1 MLNLSYS
8 RRWDSEIEQSVE
20 ENRLICATLT
30 AGMEASEEA
39 AEPPAVPETGDPAE
53 TDAADEEDAA
63 ADETETAAP
72 AETSAPAE
80 ISAASQIHA
89 AGEQVTAALRQTR
102 TGYML
107 LSGNGDEYYS
117 NATEDETALVT
128 ANFAR
133 LTAALDGDAN
143 AYTIVESATGKTYI
157 AAAGTFAAAGQSAI
171 AISFRD
177 VTPVFELRAQMLLFF
192 RIISV
197 IIFVAGG
204 VAIFFYAHFLTR
216 PIEDLAAVSAG
227 MASGDYSL
235 RCDAKGDDEIGD
247 LGRTFNFMAD
257 SVEEHI
263 RELTEENRRKEEFVA
278 NFTHEIKTPMTSV
291 IGYADMIRS
300 RDLSEKTRT
309 LAADYIFNE
318 GMRLQTMSL
327 KLFELFLTDESNIE
341 MKRFALR
348 PWVEDVAK
356 SVFPKMYNEGIGL
369 QVSCPNLSM
378 TGEADLLKTAFINIL
393 DNARKASPKGSSIR
407 FRVSRDGGD
416 ILIEVEDHGIGIPQD
431 EIEKI
436 TEAFYMVDKSRSR
449 ESGGAGLGLAL
460 TQKILKL
467 HGSRLEVR
475 SQQGV
480 GTVMSA
486 RFAEDR

>member
-1 MLNLSYS
+1 MGFRWKIMFSSIILVAIAVSVSGYLLLNLSYS
-8 RRWDSEIEQSVE
+8 RRWESEIEQSVE
-20 ENRLICATLT
+20 ENRLICATVATGL
-30 AGMEASEEA
+30 EA
-39 AEPPAVPETGDPAE
+39 AGE
-53 TDAADEEDAA
+53 AA
-63 ADETETAAP
+63 A
-72 AETSAPAE
+72 AEGL
-80 ISAASQIHA
+80 SAALQIHA

-107 LSGNGDEYYS
+107 LSRDGDEYYS
-117 NATEDETALVT
+117 NATEDETDLVS
-128 ANFAR
+128 ANFDR
-133 LTAALDGDAN
+133 LTSALQDEAN
-143 AYTIVESATGKTYI
+143 TYTIVESSTGKTYI
-157 AAAGTFAAAGQSAI
+157 AAAGTFEADRQTAI
-171 AISFRD
+171 AVSFRD
-177 VTPVFELRAQMLLFF
+177 VSPVFELRAQMLLFY

-197 IIFVAGG
+197 IIFVIGG
-204 VAIFFYAHFLTR
+204 IAIYVYAHFLTR
-216 PIEDLAAVSAG
+216 PIEDLAKVSAG
-227 MASGDYSL
+227 MAAGDYSL

-257 SVEEHI
+257 SVEDHI
-263 RELTEENRRKEEFVA
+263 RDLTEENRRKEEFVA

-291 IGYADMIRS
+291 VGYADMIRS
-300 RDLSEKTRT
+300 RDLPEKTRT

-318 GMRLQTMSL
+318 GMRLQTMSM

-356 SVFPKMYNEGIGL
+356 SVFPKMYNEGVRL
-369 QVSCPNLSM
+369 SVECPNISM
-378 TGEADLLKTAFINIL
+378 VGEADLLKTAFINIL
-393 DNARKASPKGSSIR
+393 DNARKASPKGSTIH
-407 FRVSRDGGD
+407 FRVKRADQGVR
-416 ILIEVEDHGIGIPQD
+416 IEVEDHGIGIPQD

-475 SQQGV
+475 SEQGV

-486 RFAEDR
+486 VFRKQD

>member
-1 MLNLSYS
+1 MSFRWKIVFSSIIFVAIAVSVSGYLLLNLTYR

-20 ENRLICATLT
+20 ENRLICAALS
-30 AGMEASEEA
+30 AGIEA
-39 AEPPAVPETGDPAE
+39 A
-53 TDAADEEDAA
+53 DAAGYRQISGDG
-63 ADETETAAP
+63 ET
-72 AETSAPAE
+72 
-80 ISAASQIHA
+80 
-89 AGEQVTAALRQTR
+89 
-102 TGYML
+102 
-107 LSGNGDEYYS
+107 YYS
-117 NATEDETALVT
+117 NVPEADASLVT
-128 ANFAR
+128 ANISR
-133 LTAALDGDAN
+133 LSDALSGGRN
-143 AYTIVESATGKTYI
+143 AYLICEDGSDGLCII
-157 AAAGTFAAAGQSAI
+157 AAGNFSANGRD
-171 AISFRD
+171 AVAVSFRS
-177 VTPVFELRAQMLLFF
+177 VTPVLELRSQMLLYFW
-192 RIISV
+192 IISV
-197 IIFVAGG
+197 IIIVAGG

-393 DNARKASPKGSSIR
+393 DNARKASPKGSAIQ
-407 FRVSRDGGD
+407 FRVARDSEG
-416 ILIEVEDHGIGIPQD
+416 IVIEVEDHGIGIPQD

-475 SQQGV
+475 SKQGV